1 MQELPVLNVTQGAPI
16 SDEFTLRGQAL
27 TGWTGEA
34 KFKRRYP
41 LSGLYDYAF
50 EAEKADKV
58 FLTAPAS
65 VTVSGA
71 DTVVALDVADT
82 SGFPALERMGA
93 FVTAFCEVRLTG
105 PSGDVQ
111 VFQRP
116 VAVAGAF

>member
-1 MQELPVLNVTQGAPI
+1 MQELPVIQVTQDAPF

-41 LSGLYDYAF
+41 LSGLRDYF
-50 EAEKADKV
+50 WQLEEPGQV
-58 FLTAPAS
+58 FLTLP
-65 VTVSGA
+65 VTVTVDAGN
-71 DTVVALDVADT
+71 TVVAVDVPDT
-82 SGFPALERMGA
+82 TGFPASERRGF
-93 FVTAFCEVRLTG
+93 FVTAAQEVRLTG
-105 PSGDVQ
+105 PDGSQQ